1 MWQIAWVLAFGLCL
15 GALGLAPGQRAQ
27 RRPHFWLRLVAI
39 ALIPGCA
46 LSIASAIVPIWRLQ
60 VVTMWLYLLAIPA
73 LILLPALLFRPSGP
87 PPGPTGDEGGG
98 PGPGPPPPAP
108 TRPRG
113 GIPLP
118 DAEQA
123 RARVRDHVRPHLISG
138 PARRPAREPAPAPRR
153 VPAR

>member
-15 GALGLAPGQRAQ
+15 GALGLAPGQRSQ
-27 RRPHFWLRLVAI
+27 RRSHFWLRLVAI

-46 LSIASAIVPIWRLQ
+46 LSITSAIVPIWRMQ
-60 VVTMWLYLLAIPA
+60 VVTIWLYLMAIPA

-87 PPGPTGDEGGG
+87 PPGSTGDEGGG

-108 TRPRG
+108 ARPRG

-118 DAEQA
+118 DAEPA
-123 RARVRDHVRPHLISG
+123 RARVRDHVRPRLVSRQ
-138 PARRPAREPAPAPRR
+138 ARRRAREPTPAPRQ